1 MRAFIL
7 LPITI
12 ALLYSPSLLAGNLLH
27 GKSLS
32 RDAASSEKKW
42 YYGYEIADLKIK
54 LSSDGKG
61 IIKDIV
67 CEVCDFNFVKITP
80 KTVARISGVKTN
92 LLRARERAGKE
103 VYIEFD
109 TDTAEVI
116 TINWAE

>member
-1 MRAFIL
+1 MRALIL

-12 ALLYSPSLLAGNLLH
+12 ALLYSSSPGAANLLQT
-27 GKSLS
+27 KPLS

-42 YYGYEIADLKIK
+42 YYGYEIVDLKIK
-54 LSSDGKG
+54 QTNDGTG
-61 IIKDIV
+61 IIKNV
-67 CEVCDFNFVKITP
+67 RCEVCDFNFVKITP
-80 KTVARISGVKTN
+80 KTEARIRGVKTN

-116 TINWAE
+116 TINWSE